1 MRQLTTEEVVVRF
14 GDGSYEFVFDFDDQ
28 DDRYD
33 RYPYV
38 SSAHMIFDA
47 MLVAPDARA
56 IFFRSNKTSVVFED
70 VNRIVE
76 ESSSEIGTV
85 LALVCKRFNRE
96 EMMFRVW
103 VRKKT
108 G

>member
-1 MRQLTTEEVVVRF
+1 LTTEEVAARF